1 MDQTISD
8 ISSFVVNESGA
19 FPSVNALENVAA
31 ANRHAIKKE
40 MKQVEKKVQPVI
52 RKLLEGSIE
61 KLEAL
66 KDIRNILQER
76 IDLADLREVLSDALS
91 EHPELMVGG
100 KRKTRRGKRRG
111 SKNTRRTKHQP
122 KRGKKKTRRGRKSRR
137 S

>member
-1 MDQTISD
+1 
-8 ISSFVVNESGA
+8 
-19 FPSVNALENVAA
+19 
-31 ANRHAIKKE
+31 

-122 KRGKKKTRRGRKSRR
+122 NRGKKKTRRGRKSRR